1 MKQYVIAGA
10 SSGIG
15 LELASK
21 LLAEGHKV
29 IGLNRQ
35 PGPLEGQSNYI
46 HYPIDFTTT
55 ELTFPAL
62 DGALDGLVYCP
73 GSIVLKPFR
82 SLKEEDYLSDFRIN
96 FLGAVALIKQYLPLL
111 QQAQQASIV
120 LFSTVAVQTGMA
132 FHASI
137 AASKG
142 AVEGLCR
149 SMAAEFAPKIR
160 VNAIA
165 PSLTQTPLAEKLLNT
180 EQKIQG
186 ANERHPLKQLGTAH
200 ELASAAKWLLES
212 NWVSGQVIKVDGGIS
227 SLR

>member
-1 MKQYVIAGA
+1 M
-10 SSGIG
+10 
-15 LELASK
+15 
-21 LLAEGHKV
+21 
-29 IGLNRQ
+29 
-35 PGPLEGQSNYI
+35 
-46 HYPIDFTTT
+46 
-55 ELTFPAL
+55 
-62 DGALDGLVYCP
+62 
-73 GSIVLKPFR
+73 
-82 SLKEEDYLSDFRIN
+82 
-96 FLGAVALIKQYLPLL
+96 L

-186 ANERHPLKQLGTAH
+186 ANERHPLKQLGTAS

-212 NWVSGQVIKVDGGIS
+212 SWISGQVIKVDGGIS